1 MTDAFAR
8 FEANWLPRL
17 QARLQAD
24 AKVAFHH
31 GPLPALAGIHS
42 AVADAFVE
50 QHGLQPI
57 GFNWELLDAS
67 AAADEPRSAL
77 GEMAKALKDNIAQ
90 PGKRW
95 LGEQA
100 AQDCASDFLA
110 ALDPATRTV
119 VSNRYDGLWNPISG
133 APVEWGFVGFDD
145 RHAALLLIA
154 SR

>member
-1 MTDAFAR
+1 MSDAFAL
-8 FEANWLPRL
+8 FEANWLSRL
-17 QARLQAD
+17 RAD
-24 AKVAFHH
+24 AMVAFHY

-50 QHGLQPI
+50 QHGMTPI
-57 GFNWELLDAS
+57 GFNWELLDAHVG
-67 AAADEPRSAL
+67 ADEPRSAL
-77 GEMAKALKDNIAQ
+77 GEMIKALSDDVAQ

-95 LGEQA
+95 LGEA
-100 AQDCASDFLA
+100 AATQCATDFLA

-145 RHAALLLIA
+145 ANAALLLIA